1 MELKQQIT
9 PTLEVGGTRVTA
21 TLQDPVVT
29 LSPWDT
35 DMPTLCIE
43 EGAVVV
49 ELEFPDPAC
58 LARFQ
63 ARLAALRVP
72 EQPPAETTREVEG
85 TAGKRRRKR

>member
-72 EQPPAETTREVEG
+72 EEPAAAGEPGGASRKRR
-85 TAGKRRRKR
+85 GKR

>member
-63 ARLAALRVP
+63 ARLAAMHVP
-72 EQPPAETTREVEG
+72 DQPTEIEPEGPGRAPARHR
-85 TAGKRRRKR
+85 GKR